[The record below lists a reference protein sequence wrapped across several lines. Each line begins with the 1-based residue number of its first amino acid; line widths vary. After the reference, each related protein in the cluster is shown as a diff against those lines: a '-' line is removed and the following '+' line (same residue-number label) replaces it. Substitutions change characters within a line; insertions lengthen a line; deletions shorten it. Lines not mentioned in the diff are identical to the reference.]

1 MKRFISFA
9 LALMMLV
16 CFVGCDKEEVNYSF
30 KSGEV
35 GFSVNHDADAV
46 IEKLGDP
53 IDLVETPSC
62 GGGEE
67 PDREYTYS
75 GFKFNTV
82 NENGVNKIVKIVLT
96 DDSVSTPEG
105 ITIGD
110 GPIDAAFMA
119 IEQIVGHHYDLDDFQ
134 IQSVTQGHEAM
145 GTALVRLRNGGK
157 IYSGNGISTDII
169 GASIRAYLNALNKI
183 VYEEATE

>member
-9 LALMMLV
+9 LALMMLFF
-16 CFVGCDKEEVNYSF
+16 FVGCDKEEVNYSF

-35 GFSVNHDADAV
+35 GFSVHHDADAV

-67 PDREYTYS
+67 PDREYTYA

-110 GPIDAAFMA
+110 GREAVIETYGENFTENSSGTLTYTDGAVKLMFGITNGCVSA
-119 IEQIVGHHYDLDDFQ
+119 IHY
-134 IQSVTQGHEAM
+134 V
-145 GTALVRLRNGGK
+145 
-157 IYSGNGISTDII
+157 
-169 GASIRAYLNALNKI
+169 
-183 VYEEATE
+183 EE

>member
-1 MKRFISFA
+1 MMKRFISFA
-9 LALMMLV
+9 LALMMLFF
-16 CFVGCDKEEVNYSF
+16 FVGCDKEEVNYSF

-35 GFSVNHDADAV
+35 GFSVHHDADAV

-67 PDREYTYS
+67 PDREYTYA

-82 NENGVNKIVKIVLT
+82 NENGLNKIVKIVLT

-105 ITIGD
+105 ISIGD
-110 GPIDAAFMA
+110 GRDAVIEVYGDNFTENASGTLIYTDGEVSLMFGITNGCVSA
-119 IEQIVGHHYDLDDFQ
+119 IHY
-134 IQSVTQGHEAM
+134 V
-145 GTALVRLRNGGK
+145 
-157 IYSGNGISTDII
+157 
-169 GASIRAYLNALNKI
+169 
-183 VYEEATE
+183 EE

>member
-9 LALMMLV
+9 LACLMLV

-35 GFSVNHDADAV
+35 GFSVHHDADAV

-62 GGGEE
+62 GGGAE
-67 PDREYTYS
+67 PDREYTYA

-82 NENGVNKIVKIVLT
+82 NENGKNVIVKIVLT

-105 ITIGD
+105 ISIGSSRDEVIAAYGESFTENVSGTLTYTD
-110 GPIDAAFMA
+110 GTTKLMIGIKDGAVSA
-119 IEQIVGHHYDLDDFQ
+119 IHYVQ
-134 IQSVTQGHEAM
+134 E
-145 GTALVRLRNGGK
+145 
-157 IYSGNGISTDII
+157 
-169 GASIRAYLNALNKI
+169 
-183 VYEEATE
+183 

>member
-1 MKRFISFA
+1 MKRFISLA
-9 LALMMLV
+9 LACLMLV
-16 CFVGCDKEEVNYSF
+16 FFVGCDKEEVNYSF

-35 GFSVNHDADAV
+35 GFSVHHDADAV

-67 PDREYTYS
+67 PDREYTYA

-82 NENGVNKIVKIVLT
+82 NENGLNKIVKIVLT

-105 ITIGD
+105 ISIGD
-110 GPIDAAFMA
+110 GREAVIETYGENFTENSSGTLTYTDGAVKLMFGITNGCVSA
-119 IEQIVGHHYDLDDFQ
+119 IHY
-134 IQSVTQGHEAM
+134 V
-145 GTALVRLRNGGK
+145 
-157 IYSGNGISTDII
+157 
-169 GASIRAYLNALNKI
+169 
-183 VYEEATE
+183 EE

>member
-16 CFVGCDKEEVNYSF
+16 FFVGCDKEEVNYSF

-35 GFSVNHDADAV
+35 GFSVHHDADAV

-62 GGGEE
+62 GGGAE
-67 PDREYTYS
+67 PDREYTYA

-82 NENGVNKIVKIVLT
+82 NENGLNKIVKIVLT

-105 ITIGD
+105 ISIGSSRDEVIAAYGESFTENASGTLTYTD
-110 GPIDAAFMA
+110 GTTKLMIGIKDGAVSA
-119 IEQIVGHHYDLDDFQ
+119 IHY
-134 IQSVTQGHEAM
+134 V
-145 GTALVRLRNGGK
+145 
-157 IYSGNGISTDII
+157 
-169 GASIRAYLNALNKI
+169 
-183 VYEEATE
+183 EE

>member
-1 MKRFISFA
+1 
-9 LALMMLV
+9 MLV
-16 CFVGCDKEEVNYSF
+16 FFVGCDKEEVNYSF

-35 GFSVNHDADAV
+35 GFSVHHDADAV

-67 PDREYTYS
+67 PDREYTYA

-82 NENGVNKIVKIVLT
+82 NENGLNKIVKIVLT

-105 ITIGD
+105 ISIGSSRDEVIAAYGESFTENASGTLTYTD
-110 GPIDAAFMA
+110 GTTKLMIGIKDGAVSA
-119 IEQIVGHHYDLDDFQ
+119 IHYVG
-134 IQSVTQGHEAM
+134 E
-145 GTALVRLRNGGK
+145 
-157 IYSGNGISTDII
+157 
-169 GASIRAYLNALNKI
+169 
-183 VYEEATE
+183 

>member
-1 MKRFISFA
+1 MKRFISLA
-9 LALMMLV
+9 LACLMLV
-16 CFVGCDKEEVNYSF
+16 FFVGCDKEEVNYSF

-35 GFSVNHDADAV
+35 GFSVHHDADAV

-67 PDREYTYS
+67 PDREYTYA

-82 NENGVNKIVKIVLT
+82 NENGLNKIVKIVLT

-105 ITIGD
+105 ISIGSSRDEVIAAYGESFTENASGTLTYTD
-110 GPIDAAFMA
+110 GATKLMF
-119 IEQIVGHHYDLDDFQ
+119 
-134 IQSVTQGHEAM
+134 
-145 GTALVRLRNGGK
+145 
-157 IYSGNGISTDII
+157 GISNGCVSAIHYV
-169 GASIRAYLNALNKI
+169 G
-183 VYEEATE
+183 E

>member
-1 MKRFISFA
+1 MKRFISLA
-9 LALMMLV
+9 LACLMLV
-16 CFVGCDKEEVNYSF
+16 CFVGCDKEEVDYSF
-30 KSGEV
+30 KAGEV

-110 GPIDAAFMA
+110 GREAV
-119 IEQIVGHHYDLDDFQ
+119 IETYGEDFTENA
-134 IQSVTQGHEAM
+134 S
-145 GTALVRLRNGGK
+145 GTLTYTDGATKLMF
-157 IYSGNGISTDII
+157 GISDGCVSAIH
-169 GASIRAYLNALNKI
+169 YVEN
-183 VYEEATE
+183 

>member
-1 MKRFISFA
+1 MKRFISLA
-9 LALMMLV
+9 LACLMLV

-67 PDREYTYS
+67 PDREYTYA

-105 ITIGD
+105 ITIGAGREAVIETYGEDFTENASGTLTYTD
-110 GPIDAAFMA
+110 GATKLMF
-119 IEQIVGHHYDLDDFQ
+119 
-134 IQSVTQGHEAM
+134 
-145 GTALVRLRNGGK
+145 
-157 IYSGNGISTDII
+157 GISNGCVSAIH
-169 GASIRAYLNALNKI
+169 YVEN
-183 VYEEATE
+183 

>member
-1 MKRFISFA
+1 MMKRFISFA
-9 LALMMLV
+9 LALMMLFF
-16 CFVGCDKEEVNYSF
+16 FVGCDKEEVNYSF

-35 GFSVNHDADAV
+35 GFSVHHDADAV

-67 PDREYTYS
+67 PDREYTYA

-82 NENGVNKIVKIVLT
+82 NENGLNKIVKIVLT

-105 ITIGD
+105 ISIGSSRDEVIAAYGESFTENASGTLTYTD
-110 GPIDAAFMA
+110 GTTKLMIGIKDGAVSA
-119 IEQIVGHHYDLDDFQ
+119 IHY
-134 IQSVTQGHEAM
+134 V
-145 GTALVRLRNGGK
+145 
-157 IYSGNGISTDII
+157 
-169 GASIRAYLNALNKI
+169 
-183 VYEEATE
+183 EE

>member
-1 MKRFISFA
+1 MKRFISLA
-9 LALMMLV
+9 LACLMLV
-16 CFVGCDKEEVNYSF
+16 FFVGCDKEEVNYSF

-67 PDREYTYS
+67 PDREYTYA

-82 NENGVNKIVKIVLT
+82 NENGLNKIVKIVLT

-105 ITIGD
+105 ISIGSSRDEVIAAYGESFTENASGTLTYTD
-110 GPIDAAFMA
+110 GTTKLMIGIKDGAVSA
-119 IEQIVGHHYDLDDFQ
+119 IHYVQ
-134 IQSVTQGHEAM
+134 E
-145 GTALVRLRNGGK
+145 
-157 IYSGNGISTDII
+157 
-169 GASIRAYLNALNKI
+169 
-183 VYEEATE
+183 

>member
-1 MKRFISFA
+1 MKRFISLA
-9 LALMMLV
+9 LACLMIV
-16 CFVGCDKEEVNYSF
+16 FFVGCDKEEVNYNF

-67 PDREYTYS
+67 PDREYTYA

-82 NENGVNKIVKIVLT
+82 NENGLNKIVKIVLT

-105 ITIGD
+105 ISIGD
-110 GPIDAAFMA
+110 GREAVIETYGENFTENASGTLTYTDGAVKLMFGITNGCVSA
-119 IEQIVGHHYDLDDFQ
+119 IHYVQ
-134 IQSVTQGHEAM
+134 E
-145 GTALVRLRNGGK
+145 
-157 IYSGNGISTDII
+157 
-169 GASIRAYLNALNKI
+169 
-183 VYEEATE
+183 

>member
-1 MKRFISFA
+1 
-9 LALMMLV
+9 MLV

-67 PDREYTYS
+67 PDREYTYA

-105 ITIGD
+105 ISIGD
-110 GPIDAAFMA
+110 SREAV
-119 IEQIVGHHYDLDDFQ
+119 IEAYGENFTENA
-134 IQSVTQGHEAM
+134 S
-145 GTALVRLRNGGK
+145 GTLTYTDGSTKLMF
-157 IYSGNGISTDII
+157 GISDGCVSAIH
-169 GASIRAYLNALNKI
+169 YVEN
-183 VYEEATE
+183 

>member
-1 MKRFISFA
+1 MKRFISLA
-9 LALMMLV
+9 LACLMLV

-35 GFSVNHDADAV
+35 GFSVHHDADAV

-67 PDREYTYS
+67 PDREYTYA

-110 GPIDAAFMA
+110 GREAV
-119 IEQIVGHHYDLDDFQ
+119 IETYGEDFAENA
-134 IQSVTQGHEAM
+134 S
-145 GTALVRLRNGGK
+145 GTLTYTDGATKLMF
-157 IYSGNGISTDII
+157 GISNGCVSAIHYV
-169 GASIRAYLNALNKI
+169 G
-183 VYEEATE
+183 E

>member
-1 MKRFISFA
+1 MMKRFISFA
-9 LALMMLV
+9 LALMMLFF
-16 CFVGCDKEEVNYSF
+16 FVGCDKEEVNYSF

-35 GFSVNHDADAV
+35 GFSVHHDADAV

-67 PDREYTYS
+67 PDREYTYA

-82 NENGVNKIVKIVLT
+82 NENGLNKIVKIVLT

-105 ITIGD
+105 ISIGD
-110 GPIDAAFMA
+110 GRDAVIEVYGDNFTENASGTLIYTDGEVSLMFGITNGCVRA
-119 IEQIVGHHYDLDDFQ
+119 IHY
-134 IQSVTQGHEAM
+134 V
-145 GTALVRLRNGGK
+145 
-157 IYSGNGISTDII
+157 
-169 GASIRAYLNALNKI
+169 
-183 VYEEATE
+183 EE

>member
-1 MKRFISFA
+1 MKRFISLA
-9 LALMMLV
+9 LACLMIA

-35 GFSVNHDADAV
+35 GFSVHHDADAV
-46 IEKLGDP
+46 IGKLGDP

-62 GGGEE
+62 GGGAE
-67 PDREYTYS
+67 PDREYTYA

-105 ITIGD
+105 ISIGSSRDEVIAAYGESFTENASGTLTYTD
-110 GPIDAAFMA
+110 GTTKLMIGIKDGAVSA
-119 IEQIVGHHYDLDDFQ
+119 IHYVQ
-134 IQSVTQGHEAM
+134 E
-145 GTALVRLRNGGK
+145 
-157 IYSGNGISTDII
+157 
-169 GASIRAYLNALNKI
+169 
-183 VYEEATE
+183 

>member
-9 LALMMLV
+9 LACLMLV

-35 GFSVNHDADAV
+35 GFSVHHDADAV

-67 PDREYTYS
+67 PDREYTYA

-82 NENGVNKIVKIVLT
+82 NENGLNKIVKIVLT

-105 ITIGD
+105 ISIGSSRDEVIAAYGESFTENATGTLTYTD
-110 GPIDAAFMA
+110 GTTKLMIGIKDGAVSA
-119 IEQIVGHHYDLDDFQ
+119 IHY
-134 IQSVTQGHEAM
+134 V
-145 GTALVRLRNGGK
+145 
-157 IYSGNGISTDII
+157 
-169 GASIRAYLNALNKI
+169 
-183 VYEEATE
+183 EE

>member
-9 LALMMLV
+9 LACLMLV
-16 CFVGCDKEEVNYSF
+16 FFVGCDKEEVNYSF

-35 GFSVNHDADAV
+35 GFSVHHDADAV

-67 PDREYTYS
+67 PDREYTYA

-82 NENGVNKIVKIVLT
+82 NENGLNKIVKIVLT

-105 ITIGD
+105 ISIGSSRDEVIAAYGESFTENATGTLTYTD
-110 GPIDAAFMA
+110 GTTKLMIGIKDGAVSA
-119 IEQIVGHHYDLDDFQ
+119 IHY
-134 IQSVTQGHEAM
+134 V
-145 GTALVRLRNGGK
+145 
-157 IYSGNGISTDII
+157 
-169 GASIRAYLNALNKI
+169 
-183 VYEEATE
+183 EE

>member
-9 LALMMLV
+9 LALMMLFF
-16 CFVGCDKEEVNYSF
+16 FVGCDKEEVNYSF

-35 GFSVNHDADAV
+35 GFSVHHDADAV

-67 PDREYTYS
+67 PDREYTYA

-82 NENGVNKIVKIVLT
+82 NENGLNKIVKIVLT

-105 ITIGD
+105 ISIGSSRDEVIAAYGESFTENATGTLTYTD
-110 GPIDAAFMA
+110 GTTKLMIGIKDGAVSA
-119 IEQIVGHHYDLDDFQ
+119 IHYVQ
-134 IQSVTQGHEAM
+134 E
-145 GTALVRLRNGGK
+145 
-157 IYSGNGISTDII
+157 
-169 GASIRAYLNALNKI
+169 
-183 VYEEATE
+183 

>member
-9 LALMMLV
+9 LALMMLFF
-16 CFVGCDKEEVNYSF
+16 FVGCDKEEVNYSF

-35 GFSVNHDADAV
+35 GFSVHHDADAV

-67 PDREYTYS
+67 PDREYTYA

-82 NENGVNKIVKIVLT
+82 NENGLNKIVKIVLT

-105 ITIGD
+105 ISIGSSRDEVIAAYGSSFTENASGTLTYTD
-110 GPIDAAFMA
+110 GSTKLMIGIKDGAVSA
-119 IEQIVGHHYDLDDFQ
+119 IHYVQ
-134 IQSVTQGHEAM
+134 E
-145 GTALVRLRNGGK
+145 
-157 IYSGNGISTDII
+157 
-169 GASIRAYLNALNKI
+169 
-183 VYEEATE
+183 

>member
-9 LALMMLV
+9 LACLMLV
-16 CFVGCDKEEVNYSF
+16 FFVGCDKEEVNYSF

-35 GFSVNHDADAV
+35 GFSVHHDADAV

-75 GFKFNTV
+75 GFKINTI
-82 NENGVNKIVKIVLT
+82 NENGLNKIVKIVLT

-105 ITIGD
+105 ISIGSSRDEVIAAYGSSFTENATGTLTYTD
-110 GPIDAAFMA
+110 GTTKLMIGIKDGAVSA
-119 IEQIVGHHYDLDDFQ
+119 IHY
-134 IQSVTQGHEAM
+134 V
-145 GTALVRLRNGGK
+145 
-157 IYSGNGISTDII
+157 
-169 GASIRAYLNALNKI
+169 
-183 VYEEATE
+183 EE